1 MDEKTCT
8 EIVKSTTEKIVRN
21 ENRLNI
27 HGGRIDKIEQ
37 EIVGMKRD
45 TNRLENIMDK
55 LELTIEKLNKTILD
69 MKYKPL
75 KFYEQIAMFLITGVL
90 GYVIAMLFN

>member
-1 MDEKTCT
+1 MDEKTCS

-27 HGGRIDKIEQ
+27 HGEKIDKIEQ

-45 TNRLENIMDK
+45 TNRLEDIMDK

-75 KFYEQIAMFLITGVL
+75 KFYEQISMFLITGVL